1 MKVLKIVRVGD
12 VCVAFINRTT
22 PQTQSIYIPFA
33 KMNTI
38 KSVWY
43 GWGVLC
49 LAGGGAY
56 YFAKQEINAERQ
68 AKVEAYNKKQR
79 AIREGTYGLETKL
92 PSTSA
97 HDNKGGSPGAD
108 AAGHDPAASSPGAV
122 TSDRSPYEAEV
133 PLKPRRGNRLS

>member
-1 MKVLKIVRVGD
+1 MIPSTTLHR
-12 VCVAFINRTT
+12 AERTNDT
-22 PQTQSIYIPFA
+22 LI
-33 KMNTI
+33 
-38 KSVWY
+38 
-43 GWGVLC
+43 
-49 LAGGGAY
+49 AGGGAY